1 MEFLSWHFL
10 ISCQEILDDVDFV
23 TREGKCH
30 CTAQKCYD
38 IFEKS
43 SGKKNLILNLLLDLG
58 QIKSGKWTRGDRR
71 KNTIVLFCV
80 VVLVYKVGDIQD
92 ERGILSC

>member
-43 SGKKNLILNLLLDLG
+43 SRKKEFNFEFVVGFGADKVG
-58 QIKSGKWTRGDRR
+58 QMDTRG
-71 KNTIVLFCV
+71 
-80 VVLVYKVGDIQD
+80 
-92 ERGILSC
+92 